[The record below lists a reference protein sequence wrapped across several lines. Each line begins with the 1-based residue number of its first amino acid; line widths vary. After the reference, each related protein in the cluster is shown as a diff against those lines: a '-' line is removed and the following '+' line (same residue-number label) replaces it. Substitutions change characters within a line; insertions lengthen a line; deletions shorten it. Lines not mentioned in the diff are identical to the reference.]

1 MVSTSQNGSYWHVG
15 RCQVLGDHFHVSFS
29 QFGGEMK
36 HKTPREG
43 GHSSSLSG
51 EEDEQSTPKWC
62 HFGKM
67 CNSSSTSDASQLH
80 L

>member
-1 MVSTSQNGSYWHVG
+1 
-15 RCQVLGDHFHVSFS
+15 VLGDHFHVCFS

-67 CNSSSTSDASQLH
+67 VPFWQNV
-80 L
+80 